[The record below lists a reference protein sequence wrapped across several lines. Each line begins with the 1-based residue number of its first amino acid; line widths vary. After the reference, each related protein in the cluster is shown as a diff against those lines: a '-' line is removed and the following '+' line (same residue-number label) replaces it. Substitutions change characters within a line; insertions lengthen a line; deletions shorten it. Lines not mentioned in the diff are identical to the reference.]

1 MLSIYKASAGSG
13 KTYTL
18 AREYIRL
25 LLKDTLFAASKH
37 LPHSRILAV
46 TFTKKS
52 TAEMKERILHE
63 LYILAHTP
71 EKSEYISDFIQD
83 TTLGL
88 SVEQIQQR
96 ARILLIGILQDY
108 TRFSVSTID
117 GFFQQII
124 RSFAKELGLSATYD
138 VSMDNEEI
146 VEQAVD
152 ELFKSFH
159 SDQQDRDDLKM
170 WLIDFA
176 QKNID
181 DNKHWNPSEL
191 IKKFSNEL
199 LQEHLMRRMHALQD
213 VFADKEL
220 IRNYIQQLQ
229 QICTQAEQQISDLLQ
244 QALQIFATETGWT
257 ANLIK
262 AFEKTP
268 TDWLED
274 KIGTTFNKVL
284 ENPSA
289 AYVKSNPKAQQ
300 LHLATIYEHQLQ
312 PIFLQLH
319 DICTEEVARNY
330 FTAKAILP
338 HLYTTGILQDV
349 DKQIQETDISLGRF
363 PISKTNEFVNQVI
376 DGQDA
381 PFIYERIGQYYH
393 HYMIDEFQDTSSL
406 QWENFSPLIHESEDN
421 NRDNLIVGDVK
432 QSIYRFRNSDWHL
445 LNAVPSQ
452 FHNTTIPK
460 MEDNWRT
467 APIVIQENEKLLQRY
482 STWVADQIDLQTNQ
496 PAISQDI
503 RNIYSWDAMHQEA
516 QKSYK
521 GYFHMQFFEGK
532 EAQTNALEA
541 LDQLLQS
548 LQAEGID
555 LKRVTLLT
563 RFAYEAAEL
572 AQFLVQRN
580 YSVQSAAG
588 LRVDSH
594 KAVKVITNLLKDD
607 WKDAS
612 SIAHN
617 AIQQFYGDLTE
628 EQMVEILRAE
638 CLPLYERIQT
648 IIDILQLSSLEGAV
662 PYLTTFQDIVYQFT
676 KNRVADAS
684 AFLTFWERKSSK
696 FTIPAAKTSNTIQ
709 IMTIHSS
716 KGLEFDIVILPKLS
730 WPIMSFHKDDIIWCE
745 PKTAPFNT
753 LPLVAVHPNER
764 LMQSHLKEDFIQEK
778 VAQYTDYLNLTYVAL
793 TRPRYRLY
801 AFGEKYS
808 ANKNG
813 EVSIKNIGHL
823 FSYLYDTQ
831 GELNE
836 QLIYAKLDDDTM
848 KLAPLPPLKEEKKE
862 EEKKEEE
869 EENNNNKTN
878 ETRIATYVSEAI
890 DNRLILRSRA
900 EDDFAP
906 ETPLSIVDLG
916 IKMHLWLSHIN
927 TWDDAEP
934 SLKRMIQ
941 EGKVTDLQSHTMRQ
955 QLEQVQALIQREN
968 HNDWF
973 AGEYQILSE
982 RDIIIPFSNMQRP
995 DRIMIKGTHAIVI
1008 DYKFGLQQRKSHLEQ
1023 VRDYTTLLQQMGYST
1038 EGHIIYSTLQII
1050 HTI

>member
-18 AREYIRL
+18 AREYLRL
-25 LLKDTLFAASKH
+25 MLKDNLCVDSKR

-63 LYILAHTP
+63 LYILANTP
-71 EKSEYISDFIQD
+71 QESEYLNDFISDPS
-83 TTLGL
+83 LRL
-88 SVEQIQQR
+88 NAELIQQR
-96 ARILLIGILQDY
+96 AKILLIGILQDY

-138 VSMDNEEI
+138 IAMDSEEI
-146 VEQAVD
+146 VQQAVD
-152 ELFKSFH
+152 DLFKSLH
-159 SDQQDRDDLKM
+159 SEDPNKENLKM

-176 QKNID
+176 QKNINE
-181 DNKHWNPSEL
+181 NKRWNPSEL
-191 IKKFSNEL
+191 IKKFSIEL
-199 LQEHLMRRMHALQD
+199 LQEQLMRRMHALQE
-213 VFADKEL
+213 VFEDKKL
-220 IRNYIQQLQ
+220 IGKYIQQLQ
-229 QICTQAEQQISDLLQ
+229 HICTQAEQQISNLLQ
-244 QALQIFATETGWT
+244 HASQIFASETGWT
-257 ANLIK
+257 SNLTNAFKK
-262 AFEKTP
+262 APIE
-268 TDWLED
+268 WLEG

-284 ENPSA
+284 ANPTA
-289 AYVKSNPKAQQ
+289 AYVKSIPKAQQ
-300 LHLATIYEHQLQ
+300 QLLATIYEQQLQ
-312 PIFLQLH
+312 PIFQQLH
-319 DICTEEVARNY
+319 DICTGAVACDY

-338 HLYTTGILQDV
+338 NLYTIGILQDV

-393 HYMIDEFQDTSSL
+393 HYMIDEFQDTSAL
-406 QWENFSPLIHESEDN
+406 QWENFSPLIHESEDTS
-421 NRDNLIVGDVK
+421 RDNLIVGDVK

-452 FHNTTIPK
+452 FHHTIVPK

-467 APIVIQENEKLLQRY
+467 APIVIKENEKLLQRY
-482 STWVADQIDLQTNQ
+482 SNWVADQIDQETNQ
-496 PAISQDI
+496 PEISQDI
-503 RNIYSWDAMHQEA
+503 RKIYSWEEMHQEA

-532 EAQTNALEA
+532 ESQMEALEA

-548 LQAEGID
+548 LRAEGID

-588 LRVDSH
+588 LRVSSH
-594 KAVKVITNLLKDD
+594 KAVKVITNLLRDD
-607 WKDAS
+607 WQVES

-617 AIQQFYGDLTE
+617 AIQQFYGAMTD
-628 EQMVEILRAE
+628 EQITKISRTIN
-638 CLPLYERIQT
+638 LPLYERIQAV
-648 IIDILQLSSLEGAV
+648 IHILKLSEMEGAM
-662 PYLTTFQDIVYQFT
+662 PYITAFQDIVYQFT
-676 KNRVADAS
+676 KSRVADAA
-684 AFLTFWERKSSK
+684 AFLAYWERKSNK
-696 FTIPAAKTSNTIQ
+696 FTIPAAKTTNTIQ

-730 WPIMSFHKDDIIWCE
+730 WPIMSFHKDDILWCE
-745 PKTAPFNT
+745 PKTAPFNM
-753 LPLVAVHPNER
+753 LPLVAVHPCER
-764 LMQSHLKEDFIQEK
+764 LMQTHLKDDFIQEK

-801 AFGEKYS
+801 AFGEKFS
-808 ANKNG
+808 VNKNG
-813 EVSIKNIGHL
+813 EASIKNIGHL
-823 FSYLYDTQ
+823 FSYLYHTN

-836 QLIYAKLDDDTM
+836 QLIYAKLDDGAA
-848 KLAPLPPLKEEKKE
+848 KLTPLPPLKEDKKAE
-862 EEKKEEE
+862 D
-869 EENNNNKTN
+869 NNDKMPQK
-878 ETRIATYVSEAI
+878 TRIATYISEPI

-900 EDDFAP
+900 EDDFEP
-906 ETPLSIVDLG
+906 DTPLSIVDLG

-927 TWDDAEP
+927 TWHDAEP
-934 SLKRMIQ
+934 SLQQMLQ
-941 EGKVTDLQSHTMRQ
+941 EGQITNLQADAMRQ
-955 QLEQVQALIQREN
+955 QLELVRKIILREN
-968 HNDWF
+968 HDDWF
-973 AGEYQILSE
+973 AGEYQIISE
-982 RDIIIPFSNMQRP
+982 RDILVPSSKKQRP
-995 DRIMIKGTHAIVI
+995 DRVMIKDTHAIVI
-1008 DYKFGLQQRKSHLEQ
+1008 DYKFGHIQRKSHLEQ
-1023 VRDYTTLLQQMGYST
+1023 VRDYMLLLQQMGYST
-1038 EGHIIYSTLQII
+1038 EGHIVYSTLQTI

>member
-25 LLKDTLFAASKH
+25 LLRGTQFAKHQH
-37 LPHSRILAV
+37 LPHSHILAV

-63 LYILAHTP
+63 LYILANTP
-71 EKSEYISDFIQD
+71 EKSEYISDFTQD
-83 TTLGL
+83 LTLAM
-88 SVEQIQQR
+88 SVEQIQQS
-96 ARILLIGILQDY
+96 AQILLIGILQDY

-117 GFFQQII
+117 GFFQQVI

-138 VSMDNEEI
+138 ISMDSEEI
-146 VEQAVD
+146 VQQAVD
-152 ELFKSFH
+152 DLFKSLH
-159 SDQQDRDDLKM
+159 SEQQDKGDLKM
-170 WLIDFA
+170 WLTDFA

-181 DNKHWNPSEL
+181 NNKQWNPSTL
-191 IKKFSNEL
+191 IKKFSTEL

-229 QICTQAEQQISDLLQ
+229 QICIQVEQQVSNLLQ
-244 QALQIFATETGWT
+244 QATHIFATEIGWNS
-257 ANLIK
+257 NLTN
-262 AFEKTP
+262 AFKKPP
-268 TDWLED
+268 TDWLEG
-274 KIGTTFNKVL
+274 KIGTTFNKVI
-284 ENPSA
+284 ENPTA
-289 AYVKSNPKAQQ
+289 AYVKSIPKAQQ
-300 LHLATIYEHQLQ
+300 QHLATIYDQQLQ

-319 DICTEEVARNY
+319 DICTGAGACDY
-330 FTAKAILP
+330 FTANAILP
-338 HLYTTGILQDV
+338 NLYTTGILQDV

-406 QWENFSPLIHESEDN
+406 QWENFSPLIHESEDS

-445 LNAVPSQ
+445 LNTVPSQ
-452 FHNTTIPK
+452 FHNTVIPK
-460 MEDNWRT
+460 MGDNWRT

-496 PAISQDI
+496 PVISQDI
-503 RNIYSWDAMHQEA
+503 RNMYSWDAMHQEA

-532 EAQTNALEA
+532 EAQADALEA

-588 LRVDSH
+588 LRVDAH
-594 KAVKVITNLLKDD
+594 KAVKVIINLLKDD
-607 WKDAS
+607 WQMES
-612 SIAHN
+612 SITYN
-617 AIQQFYGDLTE
+617 AIQQFYGELTQ
-628 EQMVEILRAE
+628 EQTNKLSHAE
-638 CLPLYERIQT
+638 YLPIYERIQI
-648 IIDILQLSSLEGAV
+648 IIDTLQLSALEGAI
-662 PYLTTFQDIVYQFT
+662 PYLTAFQDIVYQFT
-676 KNRVADAS
+676 KNRVADTT

-696 FTIPAAKTSNTIQ
+696 FTIPAAKTTNTIQ

-753 LPLVAVHPNER
+753 LPLVAVHPDER
-764 LMQSHLKEDFIQEK
+764 LMMSHLKDDFIQEK

-808 ANKNG
+808 VSRKG

-823 FSYLYDTQ
+823 FSYLYDTR
-831 GELNE
+831 GELDE
-836 QLIYAKLDDDTM
+836 QLTYAKLDNDAI

-862 EEKKEEE
+862 G
-869 EENNNNKTN
+869 ENKGQTIK
-878 ETRIATYVSEAI
+878 ETRIATYISNAI
-890 DNRLILRSRA
+890 DDRLILRSRA

-906 ETPLSIVDLG
+906 ETPLSIIDLG
-916 IKMHLWLSHIN
+916 IKMHLWMSYIN
-927 TWDDAEP
+927 TWNDAEP
-934 SLKRMIQ
+934 ALYKLIR
-941 EGKVTDLQSHTMRQ
+941 EGQVTQQQAIEMRQ
-955 QLEQVQALIQREN
+955 QFASLQSLIQREN
-968 HNDWF
+968 HDDWF
-973 AGEYQILSE
+973 CNQYRILAE
-982 RDIIIPFSNMQRP
+982 QDIIAPSGNMQRP
-995 DRIMIKGTHAIVI
+995 DRVMISGKHAIVI
-1008 DYKFGLQQRKSHLEQ
+1008 DYKFGHEQRFSHLEQ
-1023 VRDYTTLLQQMGYST
+1023 VRDYMSLLRQMGYTT
-1038 EGHIIYSTLQII
+1038 EGHIIYVALQTI
-1050 HTI
+1050 HSISR

>member
-18 AREYIRL
+18 AREYLRL
-25 LLKDTLFAASKH
+25 LLKDNPFVDGKR

-63 LYILAHTP
+63 LYLLANTP
-71 EKSEYISDFIQD
+71 EKSEYIADFTNDQS
-83 TTLGL
+83 LGL
-88 SVEQIQQR
+88 NAAQIQER
-96 ARILLIGILQDY
+96 AKILLIGILQDY

-138 VSMDNEEI
+138 IAMDSEEI
-146 VEQAVD
+146 VQQAVD
-152 ELFKSFH
+152 DLFKSLH
-159 SDQQDRDDLKM
+159 AEQKNRGLKM

-181 DNKHWNPSEL
+181 DNKQWNPSAL
-191 IKKFSNEL
+191 IKKFSIEL

-213 VFADKEL
+213 VFEDKKL
-220 IRNYIQQLQ
+220 ISNYIQQLK
-229 QICTQAEQQISDLLQ
+229 QICVQVEQQINDLVQ
-244 QALQIFATETGWT
+244 QTKQIFATETGWSS
-257 ANLIK
+257 NLIK
-262 AFEKTP
+262 TFEKAP
-268 TDWLED
+268 TDWLEG

-284 ENPSA
+284 ENPTA
-289 AYVKSNPKAQQ
+289 AYVKSIPKAQQ
-300 LHLATIYEHQLQ
+300 QLLATIYEQQLQ
-312 PIFLQLH
+312 PIFQQLH
-319 DICTEEVARNY
+319 DICTGAVACDY

-338 HLYTTGILQDV
+338 NLYTIGILQDV

-363 PISKTNEFVNQVI
+363 PISKTNEFVNQII

-381 PFIYERIGQYYH
+381 PFLYERIGQYYH

-406 QWENFSPLIHESEDN
+406 QWENFSPLIHESEDSN
-421 NRDNLIVGDVK
+421 HDNLIVGDVK

-445 LNAVPSQ
+445 LNTVPSQ
-452 FHNTTIPK
+452 FYNTIIPK

-467 APIVIQENEKLLQRY
+467 APIVIKENEKLLQRY
-482 STWVADQIDLQTNQ
+482 SNWVAEQIDIQTGQNT
-496 PAISQDI
+496 ISQDI
-503 RNIYSWDAMHQEA
+503 RKIYSWDEMHQKA
-516 QKSYK
+516 QKSHK

-532 EAQTNALEA
+532 EAQADALEA

-548 LQAEGID
+548 LIDEGID
-555 LKRVTLLT
+555 LKRVALLT

-588 LRVDSH
+588 LRVDAH
-594 KAVKVITNLLKDD
+594 KAVKVIINLLKDD
-607 WKDAS
+607 WMQTS

-617 AIQQFYGDLTE
+617 AIQQFYGDLTQ
-628 EQMVEILRAE
+628 EQTTQILNAE
-638 CLPLYERIQT
+638 SLPLYERIQS
-648 IIDILQLSSLEGAV
+648 IINTLQLVSFEGAI
-662 PYLTTFQDIVYQFT
+662 PYITTFQDIVYQFT
-676 KNRVADAS
+676 KNRVADVT

-696 FTIPAAKTSNTIQ
+696 FTIPASKTTNTIQ

-764 LMQSHLKEDFIQEK
+764 LMQSHLKDDFIQEK

-801 AFGEKYS
+801 AFGEMFS
-808 ANKNG
+808 TNKKG

-823 FSYLYDTQ
+823 LSYLYNTK
-831 GELNE
+831 GELDE
-836 QLIYAKLDDDTM
+836 QHIYARLDDDADH
-848 KLAPLPPLKEEKKE
+848 LSPLPPLKEEKKE
-862 EEKKEEE
+862 A
-869 EENNNNKTN
+869 NKNKDVKQN
-878 ETRIATYVSEAI
+878 ETHAATYVAKSI
-890 DNRLILRSRA
+890 DERLILRSRT
-900 EDDFAP
+900 EDDFTP
-906 ETPLSIVDLG
+906 DTPLSIIDLG

-927 TWDDAEP
+927 TWNDAEP
-934 SLKRMIQ
+934 RLYRMIKDGQ
-941 EGKVTDLQSHTMRQ
+941 ITDLQAHTMRQ
-955 QLEQVQALIQREN
+955 QLEQVRTLIQREH

-973 AGEYQILSE
+973 SGEYQILSE
-982 RDIIIPFSNMQRP
+982 RDIIVPSSKMQRP
-995 DRIMIKGTHAIVI
+995 DRTMIKGAHAIVI
-1008 DYKFGLQQRKSHLEQ
+1008 DYKFGHQQRKSHFEQ
-1023 VRDYTTLLQQMGYST
+1023 VRDYMSLLQQMGYTT
-1038 EGHIIYSTLQII
+1038 EGHIIYSALNTI
-1050 HTI
+1050 HTIS

>member
-18 AREYIRL
+18 TREYIKL
-25 LLKDTLFAASKH
+25 LLKDTQFAKSKS

-63 LYILAHTP
+63 LYILANTP
-71 EKSEYISDFIQD
+71 DKSDYISDLTSD
-83 TTLGL
+83 VTLAM
-88 SVEQIQQR
+88 SQEQIQQR
-96 ARILLIGILQDY
+96 AQWLLIGILQDY
-108 TRFSVSTID
+108 SRFSVSTID

-138 VSMDNEEI
+138 IAMDSEEI
-146 VEQAVD
+146 VQQAVD
-152 ELFKSFH
+152 DLFKSIR
-159 SDQQDRDDLKM
+159 SDQADKDDLKM

-181 DNKHWNPSEL
+181 DNKQWNPNAM
-191 IKKFSNEL
+191 IKKFSAEL
-199 LQEHLMRRMHALQD
+199 LREQLMRRMHALQD
-213 VFADKEL
+213 VFEDKKR
-220 IRNYIQQLQ
+220 ISNYIQQLK
-229 QICTQAEQQISDLLQ
+229 QICVQAEQQISDLLQ
-244 QALQIFATETGWT
+244 QASQIFASETGWN
-257 ANLIK
+257 ANLSNAFIK
-262 AFEKTP
+262 KTP
-268 TDWLED
+268 IEWLEG

-284 ENPSA
+284 DNPSA
-289 AYVKSNPKAQQ
+289 AYLKSIPKAQQ
-300 LHLATIYEHQLQ
+300 QHLATILELQLL
-312 PIFLQLH
+312 PIFQQL
-319 DICTEEVARNY
+319 INLCTGNVARDY

-432 QSIYRFRNSDWHL
+432 QSIYRFRNSDWRL

-452 FHNTTIPK
+452 FHKTIAPK

-467 APIVIQENEKLLQRY
+467 AKIVIQENEKLLQRY
-482 STWVADQIDLQTNQ
+482 STWVADQIDIETQQ
-496 PAISQDI
+496 PEISQDI
-503 RNIYSWDAMHQEA
+503 RKMYSWNEMHQEA

-532 EAQTNALEA
+532 NAQAEALEA

-548 LQAEGID
+548 LLAEGID

-563 RFAYEAAEL
+563 RFAYEAAQL

-580 YSVQSAAG
+580 YAVQSAAG
-588 LRVDSH
+588 LRVDAH
-594 KAVKVITNLLKDD
+594 KAVKVIINLLKDD
-607 WKDAS
+607 WKQTS
-612 SIAHN
+612 SIAHS

-628 EQMVEILRAE
+628 EQIAKISRAE
-638 CLPLYERIQT
+638 LLPLYERIQT
-648 IIDILQLSSLEGAV
+648 IIDTLQLVALEGAA
-662 PYLTTFQDIVYQFT
+662 PYITTFQDIVYQFT
-676 KNRVADAS
+676 KNRVADAA
-684 AFLTFWERKSSK
+684 AFIDFWKRKSSK
-696 FTIPAAKTSNTIQ
+696 FTIPATKTTNTIQ

-730 WPIMSFHKDDIIWCE
+730 WPIMSFHQEDIIWCV

-753 LPLVAVHPNER
+753 MPIVAVHPSER
-764 LMQSHLKEDFIQEK
+764 LMRTHLKDDLIQEK

-801 AFGEKYS
+801 AFGEKFS
-808 ANKNG
+808 TNKKD
-813 EVSIKNIGHL
+813 EISIKNIGHL
-823 FSYLYDTQ
+823 FSYLYHKN

-836 QLIYAKLDDDTM
+836 QLIYAKMDDGTD
-848 KLAPLPPLKEEKKE
+848 KPAPLPPLKDEKKKE
-862 EEKKEEE
+862 DEDKEKDKK
-869 EENNNNKTN
+869 NN
-878 ETRIATYVSEAI
+878 EIRVATYVSESI
-890 DNRLILRSRA
+890 DNRLILRSRS
-900 EDDFAP
+900 EDDFDP
-906 ETPLSIVDLG
+906 DTPLSIVDLG

-927 TWDDAEP
+927 TWSDAEP
-934 SLKRMIQ
+934 SLLRMTQ
-941 EGKVTDLQSHTMRQ
+941 EGQITDTQAHTMRQ
-955 QLEQVQALIQREN
+955 QLELVRTLIQRE
-968 HNDWF
+968 HHDDWF

-982 RDIIIPFSNMQRP
+982 RDILVPSSKKQRP
-995 DRIMIKGTHAIVI
+995 DRVMIKGTHAIII
-1008 DYKFGLQQRKSHLEQ
+1008 DYKFGYQQRKSHLEQ
-1023 VRDYTTLLQQMGYST
+1023 VRDYMTYIQQMGYTT
-1038 EGHIIYSTLQII
+1038 EGYIIYSALQTI
-1050 HTI
+1050 HSVH